1 MVVKVILMTE
11 TQFKS
16 VQIYSANGS
25 GRSRSYHDRIY
36 CKRKM
41 WSSSS
46 VGHFLQLEWKRMKLI
61 NYVGLENADRFAP

>member
-1 MVVKVILMTE
+1 VVVKVILMTE

-46 VGHFLQLEWKRMKLI
+46 V
-61 NYVGLENADRFAP
+61 